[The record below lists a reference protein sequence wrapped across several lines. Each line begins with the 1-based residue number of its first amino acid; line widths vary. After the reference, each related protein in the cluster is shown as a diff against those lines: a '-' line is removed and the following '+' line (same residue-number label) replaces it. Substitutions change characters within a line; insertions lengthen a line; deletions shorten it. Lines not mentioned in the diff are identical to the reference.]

1 MSLTLIRVLFS
12 VREPI
17 WQAGVY
23 QKFTFISSRSFF
35 FFFFPTPPWNGLFLF
50 LDTRWI
56 AYELKFSSNITASGR
71 LVWSLQNKI
80 LLSASSSIMHT
91 CIRTAIW
98 EVNRQDPIYFCVPIF
113 YQVSNKDGFN
123 ELSPWMNKLCLSCV
137 FLRSP
142 PTLPENVLI
151 TLLFSVNLWR
161 MSKDLVNYC
170 APV

>member
-1 MSLTLIRVLFS
+1 MYVSQYDRLECTKSLL
-12 VREPI
+12 
-17 WQAGVY
+17 
-23 QKFTFISSRSFF
+23 SFLLDLF
-35 FFFFPTPPWNGLFLF
+35 FFFFPHSSMEWALSFLGYQVNCIR
-50 LDTRWI
+50 T
-56 AYELKFSSNITASGR
+56 LKFSSNITASGR

-123 ELSPWMNKLCLSCV
+123 ELSPWMNKLCLSCA

-161 MSKDLVNYC
+161 MSKYLVNYC
-170 APV
+170 TPV